1 MNEEI
6 YNIKTK
12 IVIADHMLL
21 EFLLLKSSLSFR
33 FCQDVSLDWNLNC
46 LLVGI
51 LKQQPSSPLYVAKS
65 D

>member
-33 FCQDVSLDWNLNC
+33 FCQDVSLD
-46 LLVGI
+46 
-51 LKQQPSSPLYVAKS
+51 
-65 D
+65 